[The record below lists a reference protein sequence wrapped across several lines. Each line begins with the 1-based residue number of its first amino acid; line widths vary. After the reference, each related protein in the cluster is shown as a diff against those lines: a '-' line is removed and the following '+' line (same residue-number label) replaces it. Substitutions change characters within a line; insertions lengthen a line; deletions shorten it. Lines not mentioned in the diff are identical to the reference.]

1 MNSPSSIVQR
11 SRDLHMKKV
20 SNELG
25 VSNCML
31 NVVYILSNGRP
42 FCMGAA
48 KVN

>member
-1 MNSPSSIVQR
+1 MNSTMSILQR
-11 SRDLHMKKV
+11 SRDLHMQKV
-20 SNELG
+20 NNELG

-31 NVVYILSNGRP
+31 SVVYILSNGRP